1 MLLSERFLKTEPK
14 KTLSYKPKKQSPLT
28 LSTESN
34 LRLQLLWWPT
44 SSVVLV
50 SLQRQGLT
58 PLSGPT
64 PVITQVSRHTQFYEQ
79 SKKHSLQW
87 KNSSHRFQRLPV
99 SSFQVA
105 ESAALGNEGRRLSSM
120 KDYRFNVS
128 KDCRQQPK
136 PMHLRGQSM
145 ASMWMSGDVSAW
157 KLGVPPQCHVCQEK
171 IRVFIIHLQLWTA
184 KIGGRTADPGT
195 TPNPYF
201 PGLCNKR
208 NIHLHRW
215 KRDGR
220 EKERRQLLLQVEYRK
235 VDSPSSTVYEDKP
248 MSTFHVSWATT
259 LRSSSQNFPG
269 HSENHPVSPQ
279 NSI

>member
-1 MLLSERFLKTEPK
+1 MNRVRNTAYSERTVATDFSGCQSARSKLLKVLPWGMRAGGSAVWRIIDSMFPK
-14 KTLSYKPKKQSPLT
+14 IADSSQSLCI
-28 LSTESN
+28 SEDS
-34 LRLQLLWWPT
+34 LWHLCECQVMCPH
-44 SSVVLV
+44 
-50 SLQRQGLT
+50 GN
-58 PLSGPT
+58 SG
-64 PVITQVSRHTQFYEQ
+64 S
-79 SKKHSLQW
+79 
-87 KNSSHRFQRLPV
+87 
-99 SSFQVA
+99 
-105 ESAALGNEGRRLSSM
+105 
-120 KDYRFNVS
+120 
-128 KDCRQQPK
+128 
-136 PMHLRGQSM
+136 
-145 ASMWMSGDVSAW
+145 
-157 KLGVPPQCHVCQEK
+157 PPQCHVCQEK

-184 KIGGRTADPGT
+184 KMGGRTAGPGT

>member
-1 MLLSERFLKTEPK
+1 MDSFRDYETFKNQEGFTAYLIPFILLLSERFLKTEPK

-157 KLGVPPQCHVCQEK
+157 KLGVPPTMPRMPRKNKGVHYSSSTLNSQDGGKKRQAQGP
-171 IRVFIIHLQLWTA
+171 HLTLTSQAFVTRETS
-184 KIGGRTADPGT
+184 IYTG
-195 TPNPYF
+195 
-201 PGLCNKR
+201 
-208 NIHLHRW
+208 
-215 KRDGR
+215 
-220 EKERRQLLLQVEYRK
+220 EKEMGERK
-235 VDSPSSTVYEDKP
+235 REDSYS
-248 MSTFHVSWATT
+248 F
-259 LRSSSQNFPG
+259 R
-269 HSENHPVSPQ
+269 
-279 NSI
+279 